1 MSKVE
6 NNMAL
11 YVLERATYI
20 EYLKKGVARLDNLD
34 LVVLHA
40 ILARCGSALDK
51 DSKLIHEVEHEL
63 FFRLNKQTF
72 EKESTTY

>member
-1 MSKVE
+1 MTEAES
-6 NNMAL
+6 NTAL

-20 EYLKKGVARLDNLD
+20 EFLKKGVKKLDNLD

-51 DSKLIHEVEHEL
+51 DGKLIREVEHEL
-63 FFRLNKQTF
+63 FFRLNKQAY
-72 EKESTTY
+72 EK

>member
-6 NNMAL
+6 NNVAL

-20 EYLKKGVARLDNLD
+20 EYLKKGVTRLDNLD

-40 ILARCGSALDK
+40 ILARCEPALDK
-51 DSKLIHEVEHEL
+51 DSKLIREVEHEL
-63 FFRLNKQTF
+63 FFRLNKQAY